1 MGRLAATGIN
11 LRNIAD
17 SMKRGKKAVAGERTP
32 VSPAVESR
40 FRDRAVVFGGALLV
54 KGLVLA
60 ALHDHPLL
68 QPDPTL
74 DSGFYAGLASR
85 VASGDLAL
93 GPGPFVVSPLY
104 AYVLGLLFAVSGG
117 SLLFAK
123 LVQIALGAVA
133 AVLVFE
139 TATATVS
146 RRAAFLAAGF
156 VALTGLV
163 AFHEALVLQTALDP
177 VLTAFLLWT
186 LVHARGEGP
195 RAWLLAGL
203 ALGLL
208 ALNRPNAILL
218 APLLATFA
226 LFPGL
231 ALRRALAFAG
241 GVALAIAPATLRNL
255 AVAGEPILISS
266 HGGLNLFIGNNP
278 EADGTYRSVPGIT
291 PSIAGQARDTR
302 RVAEA
307 EVGRTLTEREVSAH
321 FSAKAVAFAK
331 ASPGAFLRLL
341 ARKVSYVLSR
351 EEIPLNFSFSWYR
364 REMPLLALLFVGPV
378 LLVPLG
384 LAGLFALPRESR
396 ALFVLVAGGLALSV
410 AVFFVATR
418 YLVPLYVVLAI
429 PAGAAVD
436 AFLAAFAARSARP
449 VAAPLAALTA
459 GLVLVLLP
467 HGLDDGSRNEE
478 TAWVVHLVDSG
489 RTPEALKRL
498 RPLLDGHPAPSLV
511 AFRVG
516 QALRDAGDPALAL
529 GLFEEAL
536 AKDPGRPEVLVRVA
550 ETAAAAGRMDRAVAA
565 LDELSGAL
573 RRSER
578 PGEVAAVG
586 GRLALEL
593 GASGPAIELLSMAR
607 EKNPQDGGLAEALGL
622 AFLSAGRNKEA
633 GVALEDAVR
642 ISPERASAH
651 LNLAAVRAEE
661 GNLDAA
667 RRHAREALRLEPGY
681 EKAVRLLRALD
692 GP

>member
-1 MGRLAATGIN
+1 
-11 LRNIAD
+11 
-17 SMKRGKKAVAGERTP
+17 MKRGKKADQETGRSASSGVD
-32 VSPAVESR
+32 SQL
-40 FRDRAVVFGGALLV
+40 RDRALVFGGALLV

-60 ALHDHPLL
+60 ALHEHPLL

-74 DSGFYAGLASR
+74 DSGFYAGLAAR

-104 AYVLGLLFAVSGG
+104 AYVLGALFAVSGG

-123 LVQIALGAVA
+123 LAQIVLGAVA

-139 TATATVS
+139 TARATVN

-156 VALTGLV
+156 VALTGVV
-163 AFHEALVLQTALDP
+163 AFHEALILQTALDP
-177 VLTAFLLWT
+177 VLTAFLLFS
-186 LVHARGEGP
+186 LVRARSEGP
-195 RAWLLAGL
+195 RTWLLAGC

-218 APLLATFA
+218 APLLAGYA
-226 LFPGL
+226 LIPGL
-231 ALRRALAFAG
+231 ALRRAMAFAG

-266 HGGLNLFIGNNP
+266 HGGLNLYIGNNP

-307 EVGRTLTEREVSAH
+307 EAGRTLTKREVSAH
-321 FSAKAVAFAK
+321 FTKKSVAFARER
-331 ASPGAFLRLL
+331 PGAFLRLL

-364 REMPLLALLFVGPV
+364 REIPLLALLFVGPV

-396 ALFVLVAGGLALSV
+396 ALFVLVASGLALSV

-429 PAGAAVD
+429 PAGVAVD
-436 AFLAAFAARSARP
+436 AFLAAFAARNPRP
-449 VAAPLAALTA
+449 VAAPLAAFA
-459 GLVLVLLP
+459 VGGVLVFLP

-478 TAWVVHLVDSG
+478 TAWVIRLVDTG

-550 ETAAAAGRMDRAVAA
+550 ETAAAAGRKERAVAA
-565 LDELSGAL
+565 LEELSRTLA
-573 RRSER
+573 RSER

-593 GASGPAIELLSMAR
+593 GASGPAIELLPVAR
-607 EKNPQDGGLAEALGL
+607 EMAPLEGGLAEALGL
-622 AFLSAGRNKEA
+622 AFLSAGRTKEA

-642 ISPERASAH
+642 LSPDRASAH

>member
-1 MGRLAATGIN
+1 
-11 LRNIAD
+11 
-17 SMKRGKKAVAGERTP
+17 MKRGKKGDPKTGRSASSG
-32 VSPAVESR
+32 
-40 FRDRAVVFGGALLV
+40 FDGGLRDRALVFGGALLV
-54 KGLVLA
+54 KALVLA

-104 AYVLGLLFAVSGG
+104 AYVLGVLFALSGG

-123 LVQIALGAVA
+123 VVQIVLGAA
-133 AVLVFE
+133 AVVLVFE
-139 TATATVS
+139 TARATLP

-156 VALTGLV
+156 VALAGVV
-163 AFHEALVLQTALDP
+163 AFHEALILQTALDP
-177 VLTAFLLWT
+177 ALTAFLCWA
-186 LVHARGEGP
+186 LVRARSEGP

-218 APLLATFA
+218 APLLATYA

-241 GVALAIAPATLRNL
+241 GVALALAPATLRNL
-255 AVAGEPILISS
+255 AVSGEPILISS

-278 EADGTYRSVPGIT
+278 GADGTYRSVPGIT

-307 EVGRTLTEREVSAH
+307 EAGRTLSEREVSAH
-321 FSAKAVAFAK
+321 FTAKSVTFARER
-331 ASPGAFLRLL
+331 PGAFLRLL

-351 EEIPLNFSFSWYR
+351 EEVPLNFSFSWYR
-364 REMPLLALLFVGPV
+364 REIPLLRLLFVGPV

-384 LAGLFALPRESR
+384 LAGLFALPREFR
-396 ALFVLVAGGLALSV
+396 ALFVLVASGLALSV
-410 AVFFVATR
+410 AAFFVATR

-436 AFLAAFAARSARP
+436 AFLAAFAARNARP
-449 VAAPLAALTA
+449 VLAPLVALVA
-459 GLVLVLLP
+459 GVVLVFLP

-478 TAWVVHLVDSG
+478 TAWVVRLVDTG
-489 RTPEALKRL
+489 RTAEALKRL

-516 QALRDAGDPALAL
+516 QALRDAGDSVAAL

-536 AKDPGRPEVLVRVA
+536 AKDPGRPEVLVRIA
-550 ETAAAAGRMDRAVAA
+550 ETAAAAGRGDRAVAA
-565 LDELSGAL
+565 LEELSANL
-573 RRSER
+573 ARSER
-578 PGEVAAVG
+578 PGDVAAAG
-586 GRLALEL
+586 GRLALGL
-593 GASGPAIELLSMAR
+593 GVSGPAIELLSVAR
-607 EKNPQDGGLAEALGL
+607 EKASDDGGLAEALGL
-622 AFLSAGRNKEA
+622 AFLSAGRTREA

-642 ISPERASAH
+642 LSPDRASAH

-667 RRHAREALRLEPGY
+667 LRHAREALRLEPGY
-681 EKAVRLLRALD
+681 EKALRLLAALE
-692 GP
+692 GR